1 VGKHGRSV
9 FAGKTAFG
17 VRLTGM
23 TFLMRLGCATVAC
36 LAATGCGTPTA
47 PSPAAP
53 TDPIVAASAAFPE
66 PVSQTLTGTWFL
78 DERNFMTLTQN
89 GATVTGMEVP
99 FVVNTGQG
107 ITSSGRATIS
117 GSVTGDDVTLLM
129 ANVFIIDSPGPA
141 VSCTRGDT
149 FTGTVAGNTLAGIYT
164 PGTTAL
170 RCAGVPP
177 IALATIEGPITFT
190 RQ

>member
-1 VGKHGRSV
+1 
-9 FAGKTAFG
+9 
-17 VRLTGM
+17 M
-23 TFLMRLGCATVAC
+23 TLLMRLGLATVAC
-36 LAATGCGTPTA
+36 LAATGCGSPTA
-47 PSPAAP
+47 PSPAAAP

-89 GATVTGMEVP
+89 GSAVTGMEVP

-107 ITSSGRATIS
+107 ITSSGRAMIS
-117 GSVTGDDVTLLM
+117 GSVNGDDVTLQM
-129 ANVFIIDSPGPA
+129 SNVFIINSPGPA

-149 FTGTVAGNTLAGIYT
+149 FAGTITGNTLDGIYT

-177 IALATIEGPITFT
+177 PIALATIEGPITFT